1 MNLSRTSIEAH
12 PDSGKEVMVMDDAP
26 GDVEVNVYRM
36 SISRISNPEE
46 RTGER

>member
-1 MNLSRTSIEAH
+1 
-12 PDSGKEVMVMDDAP
+12 MDDAP
-26 GDVEVNVYRM
+26 CDVEVNVCRM